1 MERSLTRST
10 PTRCEVLT
18 ELDAATPRRSHV
30 TQDTIAVGLYVRRE
44 VEPGKESD
52 VAAILQSGLAAVD
65 EEPATLVWLALRL
78 GPSTFAVFGAFPDE
92 AGRRAHLAGNV
103 ATTLLHLGPGLLS
116 QPPSVEKAEILATKL
131 PGGASRIVAEPW

>member
-18 ELDAATPRRSHV
+18 ELDAATPVRSHV
-30 TQDTIAVGLYVRRE
+30 TQDTIAVGLYVRLE

-103 ATTLLHLGPGLLS
+103 ATTLS